1 MNIGF
6 KLVSPLHKV
15 LHEAEPEA
23 YPKDCTASLL
33 MGEVFSLQAAYCL
46 NEDTAGNLPF
56 ASIDIACDLHVTV
69 RQVFNVPVRFPR
81 FGDSDEHYLHSDAML
96 YPDLLRA
103 IHSSGQIRLYPRQW
117 DALWLDIEAHP
128 DSQPGVYPL
137 RVVMKDKA
145 GHPLAEEQLNLQLLP
160 QELPRQQL
168 IHTRWI
174 HADALAMYYQ
184 VPVFS
189 IEHNRILRNFIAA
202 AAKRGM
208 NMILTPIHTPPLDTA
223 VGGERLTAQLVDV
236 FVTPLGYSF
245 KFSKLRDFI
254 IMCRHEGIRYF
265 EMAHLFTQ
273 WGGLHAPKIMG
284 IKDGSYTQLFGWHT
298 SAEDPEYRKFLSAYL
313 PALTQELAYMDVLD
327 QSYFHL
333 TDEPVIQDAA
343 QYQKLLDFVKPLLG
357 GAKIIDAFSDV
368 ACLGPDLDAMIPVP
382 AIDQLDPFMDLPLKE
397 RWTYYCVGQH
407 RDVTNTF
414 IAMPGHRTRMLGVQL
429 YLAQMAGFLHWA
441 YNFYFSQYATHPID
455 PYLNTDCSGF
465 GPAGDAFQ
473 VYPGEGG
480 QPEESL
486 RMMLFLQAMQ
496 DLRAL
501 RYLERL
507 TSREEVVQLIH
518 EGLPAPITMK
528 DYPRTEGY
536 LLKLRERVNQRI
548 EEVAAQ

>member
-15 LHEAEPEA
+15 LHQTEPEA
-23 YPKDCTASLL
+23 YPKDCPASLL

-46 NEDTAGNLPF
+46 KEDTPGSLPY
-56 ASIDIACDLHVTV
+56 ASIDITCDLPVTV

-81 FGDSDEHYLHSDAML
+81 FGDSDDHYLNSSTML
-96 YPDLLRA
+96 YPDLLRN
-103 IHSSGQIRLYPRQW
+103 IHTSGQIRLYPRQW
-117 DALWLDIEAHP
+117 DALWLDVEPLP

-137 RVVMKDKA
+137 RVVMKD
-145 GHPLAEEQLNLQLLP
+145 GEGQPLAEEQLNLTLLP
-160 QELPRQQL
+160 QELPRQKL
-168 IHTRWI
+168 IHTRWL

-189 IEHNRILRNFIAA
+189 IEHNRILRNFIAV

-236 FVTPLGYSF
+236 FVTPLGYNF

-254 IMCRHEGIRYF
+254 IMCRHEGIKYF

-284 IKDGSYTQLFGWHT
+284 IKDGSYTQLFGWDT
-298 SAEDPEYRKFLSAYL
+298 RAEDPEYLKFLSAYL

-327 QSYFHL
+327 HSYFHL
-333 TDEPVIQDAA
+333 TDEPFQQDCA
-343 QYQKLLDFVKPLLG
+343 QYRKLLAFIKPLLN
-357 GAKIIDAFSDV
+357 GAKIIDALSDV
-368 ACLGPDLDAMIPVP
+368 ACLGEDLTAMIPVP
-382 AIDQLDPFMDLPLKE
+382 AIDQLDPFMGLPLSE

-429 YLAQMAGFLHWA
+429 YLAEMTGFLHWG
-441 YNFYFSQYATHPID
+441 YNFYFSQNATFPID

-465 GPAGDAFQ
+465 APAGDAFQ

-486 RMMLFLQAMQ
+486 RLMLFLHAMQ

-501 RYLERL
+501 RYLEKL
-507 TSREEVVQLIH
+507 TDRETVVQLIH
-518 EGLPAPITMK
+518 EGLPGPLTMRE
-528 DYPRTEGY
+528 YPRTEEY
-536 LLKLRERVNQRI
+536 LLTLRERVNQRI
-548 EEVAAQ
+548 QEVAGH